1 VGVEDSFLRPS
12 EGKGTFKQLAG
23 MLKTP
28 VRELVAGENAPPPE
42 QTADVLTLLLAY
54 CISIERILAQA
65 AGRSGHLPGHAVS
78 VRGYVEQCLSG
89 EAPDKAAARLTG
101 YFKDAVTH
109 FLTTHSGQQEA
120 IDRFAQDLADAIRP
134 GRIEERVQTNGVMKM
149 FGLHEGAYWR
159 EFRKQFRS
167 LDSAGLKQLVERRR
181 QGEGEDQ

>member
-1 VGVEDSFLRPS
+1 MGVEDSFLKPS

-23 MLKTP
+23 MLKAP
-28 VRELVAGENAPPPE
+28 VRKLVAGEDAASPE

-78 VRGYVEQCLSG
+78 VRGYVEQCLGG
-89 EAPDKAAARLTG
+89 EVSAQTTTRLTD

-109 FLTTHSGQQEA
+109 FLTTHAGQQEA
-120 IDRFAQDLADAIRP
+120 IDRFAQDLAEAIRP
-134 GRIEERVQTNGVMKM
+134 GRIEDRVPTNGVMKL

-167 LDSAGLKQLVERRR
+167 LDSAGIKQLVDRRR
-181 QGEGEDQ
+181 QGEGDDQ